1 MKSKVDYKPEGFHSV
16 TPYLTVKGAAKL
28 LDFLKQAF
36 GAEELDRHLEPSGR
50 IAHAC
55 VRIGDS
61 MLELSDGTEQWPPM
75 PGALHIYVP
84 DVDASHQ
91 RAVQAG
97 GTSVQE
103 PTDQFYGE
111 RSSAV
116 RDMCGNSWY
125 IATQTEVLS
134 KADIEKRVAEMAGKH
149 S

>member
-1 MKSKVDYKPEGFHSV
+1 
-16 TPYLTVKGAAKL
+16 
-28 LDFLKQAF
+28 
-36 GAEELDRHLEPSGR
+36 
-50 IAHAC
+50 
-55 VRIGDS
+55 
-61 MLELSDGTEQWPPM
+61 M